1 MKNLTIFQRLMIAI
15 IAISVISVALFS
27 ALLYSQQQENI
38 EEIDEVTMEKW
49 HHINFGAT
57 YAKATAGDM
66 GAVLL
71 SRLPATHMIAQ
82 GGDEGA
88 EKWYAELGKYM
99 KKHSMFKNLKA
110 EITDADGMVVY
121 RNWIGDVSDKDI
133 QSEFWPLLQK
143 TSGQKAYSQLL
154 DTKTAGLRVITI
166 APIFDGRNL
175 VGSVTLYQG
184 LGTVVKYVKQ
194 QGADA
199 FFFVERNGKWVP
211 ASNKWFNKPLLD
223 KILASG
229 YKPHEGTEYRGV
241 TLWKDWAILD
251 IPYINLEHKVVAR
264 KWFVLPRADFEAM
277 IDAQKMDFYEDV
289 GIFLLTL
296 LVMIGLIIVVIRKDV
311 MAPLKHAEKELERMV
326 SGDLSRRIAHEWIGA
341 KDMREFVHNL
351 CKMRLGIGRMIQS
364 VQGEVNDLNQKT
376 SATHKDIMQICEFIK
391 DSEKKVEATTEKS
404 DSVAKTSEKAAVVA
418 ESGSKQAQESANVV
432 SNSSQEV
439 GKAAKTIEK
448 MSCLV
453 KETSQSVEEL
463 VNSVEQVS
471 NILSTIDDIAEQTNL
486 LALNAAIEAA
496 RAGEHGRGFAV
507 VADEVRSL
515 AQSSQETVD
524 SVSKVL
530 EEVKA
535 KGADAQKDMA
545 SVSKEADEVFALSN
559 KIRKELDEINRT
571 VEGVGEEISQITSI
585 AAHQKTQAVEVK
597 SDMEDTSKVMQ
608 ELLDKASEALACFN
622 EVRGKVD
629 QINAQINNFK
639 VEK

>member
-1 MKNLTIFQRLMIAI
+1 MKNLTVFQRLVIAIVGISI
-15 IAISVISVALFS
+15 IAIAIFS
-27 ALLYSQQQENI
+27 TLLYSQQQKNI
-38 EEIDEVTMEKW
+38 QEIEVVTMEKW

-66 GAVLL
+66 GAALL

-88 EKWYAELGKYM
+88 EKWYAEVGNYM
-99 KKHSMFKNLKA
+99 KEHSEFKNLKV
-110 EITDADGMVVY
+110 EITDANGMVVY

-143 TSGQKAYSQLL
+143 VGGQKPYSQLL
-154 DTKTAGLRVITI
+154 DTKIAGLRVITI

-251 IPYINLEHKVVAR
+251 MPYINLEHKVVAR
-264 KWFVLPRADFEAM
+264 KWFVLPRVDFESL

-289 GIFLLTL
+289 GIFLFTL
-296 LVMIGLIIVVIRKDV
+296 LIVLGLIILVIKKDV
-311 MAPLKHAEKELERMV
+311 IAPLKHAEKELERMV
-326 SGDLSRRIAHEWIGA
+326 SGDLSKRIAHEWIAA

-364 VQGEVNDLNQKT
+364 VQNEIVTLNEKT
-376 SATHKDIMQICEFIK
+376 AATHKDILQICDFIK
-391 DSEKKVEATTEKS
+391 DSEKRVEATTEKAQ
-404 DSVAKTSEKAAVVA
+404 SVAKTSEKAAVVA
-418 ESGSKQAQESANVV
+418 TEGAKQSRASAEVV
-432 SNSSQEV
+432 NKSSNEV
-439 GKAAKTIEK
+439 GKAAETIAQ
-448 MSCLV
+448 MSELV
-453 KETSQSVEEL
+453 KETSESVSEL
-463 VNSVEQVS
+463 VKSVDEVS

-524 SVSKVL
+524 SVSKVI
-530 EEVKA
+530 ENVKS
-535 KGADAQKDMA
+535 KGADAQKDME
-545 SVSKEADEVFALSN
+545 SVSNRADEVFALSN
-559 KIRKELDEINRT
+559 EIRKELDEINQT
-571 VEGVGEEISQITSI
+571 VKRVGSEISQITDI
-585 AAHQKTQAVEVK
+585 ADHQKAQADEVN
-597 SDMEDTSKVMQ
+597 SDMGDTKKLMD
-608 ELLDKASEALACFN
+608 ELLAKASEALQCFN
-622 EVRGKVD
+622 EVRGKVSEIST
-629 QINAQINNFK
+629 QIDKFK